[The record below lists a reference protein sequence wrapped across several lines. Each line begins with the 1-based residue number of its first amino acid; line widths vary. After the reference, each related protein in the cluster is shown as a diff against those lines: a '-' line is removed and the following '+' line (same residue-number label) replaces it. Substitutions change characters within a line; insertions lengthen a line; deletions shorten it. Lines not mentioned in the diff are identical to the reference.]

1 MSNLKLEVLFNAV
14 DKLSGPIKTIIGGSK
29 TLSDAFKK
37 TSSELKALE
46 AQQRKISG
54 FRQLK
59 EQSEKTAQAIE
70 QNKETLKQLKTAM
83 NIGAPTEQMVK
94 DLARAEAAQKR
105 LKAAQKNQ
113 GSEMTALVRELNQAG
128 ISVDNLAD
136 DESELKNKIHLT
148 TMEIN
153 KQKESLERHQK
164 AQKQYEQM
172 QGRMAKAS
180 DLAKKGLAIGAVG
193 TAGMA
198 YTLKQYEDAE
208 DAAMGL
214 RVSMMQ
220 ANGQVSKEYAEINK
234 LANGLGTKLP
244 GTTADFQNMMA
255 VLIQQGISAKAIL
268 GGVGEAAGY
277 LGVQMKM
284 PFADAA
290 EFAAKMQDATK
301 TTEKDMLGLMDVI
314 QRSYYLGVDSG
325 NMLQGFAKIS
335 AGMKTIKAEGLEGA
349 KAIAPLLVMA
359 DQAAMAGEAAGNA
372 YSKIFKSM
380 MDTKGIAKAL
390 KDSGT
395 GIQMNFTDGKGE
407 FGGLDKM
414 FKQLEKL
421 KGLSTE
427 KRLPIL
433 SDMFGNDAET
443 IQALNLLIDKGQT
456 GYNEVIAKMQKQ
468 ADLQTRVN
476 AQLSTLK
483 NLKDAAGGTF
493 TSMLAL
499 FGEQLA
505 PQFKILI
512 TGFTNVTENV
522 TTWAQKNPELA
533 NTIAKVVAGG
543 VLLVGGI
550 SAIALGLVSILGPL
564 AMLRMSLGVLGGGF
578 GIITGFLKL
587 FLMPIKILGTSLL
600 WLGKIFLTVSRFIM
614 ANPIILAVTALA
626 TIGYLIYKN
635 WEPIKGFFGTLWTGI
650 TSTFNTG
657 INYLKSI
664 IKSID
669 SVFANNPILNVLLPF
684 IGIPRMIIANW
695 SGITSFVSSVWLS
708 ITTGASNAWNSIIGY
723 FSPIG
728 AWFSAKWEYL
738 KSLTSVAW
746 SGIKAIVSDAWNGLI
761 TVVTNNSLF
770 QNIVAGWTTIFTYLG
785 TLKDRMLSIGR
796 NIIDGLVSGIKSGF
810 DGLKSIWTTIN
821 SYMPSFMKK
830 KMDIRSPSHVMAGL
844 GGHVVDG
851 ISVGVNRQ
859 TPALQTQFSK
869 TLGVF
874 DTSAKTD
881 TTNKT
886 IRTTPVKPLMVSG
899 KNPPSFMSNDT
910 INVHIHVKEGS
921 VVKGTAD
928 ALRQELRRVAQ
939 EEQNAKRK
947 FLTDTE

>member
-1 MSNLKLEVLFNAV
+1 MADLKLEVLFNVV
-14 DKLSGPIKTIIGGSK
+14 DKLSGPIKTIVGGSK

-59 EQSEKTAQAIE
+59 EQSEKTTQAIQ

-83 NIGAPTEQMVK
+83 NIGAPTQQMVK

-113 GSEMTALVRELNQAG
+113 STEMTALVRELNQAG
-128 ISVDNLAD
+128 ISVDNLAE

-198 YTLKQYEDAE
+198 YSLKQYEDAE

-220 ANGQVSKEYAEINK
+220 ANGQVSKEYAQINK

-284 PFADAA
+284 PFAEAA

-349 KAIAPLLVMA
+349 KAIAPLLIMA

-380 MDTKGIAKAL
+380 MDSKGIAKAL

-427 KRLPIL
+427 ARLPIL

-443 IQALNLLIDKGQT
+443 IQALNLLIDKGQA
-456 GYNEVIAKMQKQ
+456 GYNEVVAKMQKQ
-468 ADLQTRVN
+468 AALQTRVN
-476 AQLSTLK
+476 AQLGTLK

-505 PQFKILI
+505 PQFKMLI
-512 TGFTNVTENV
+512 TGFTNITENV
-522 TTWAQKNPELA
+522 TAWAQKNPVLA

-550 SAIALGLVSILGPL
+550 SAIALGLVTILGPL

-578 GIITGFLKL
+578 GIITGLFKM

-600 WLGKIFLTVSRFIM
+600 WLGKIFLTVSRFMM
-614 ANPIILAVTALA
+614 ANPIILAITLIATAA
-626 TIGYLIYKN
+626 FLIYKY
-635 WEPIKGFFGTLWTGI
+635 WTPISGFFVGIWNTVKSAFSGGI
-650 TSTFNTG
+650 TGVSALI
-657 INYLKSI
+657 IN
-664 IKSID
+664 
-669 SVFANNPILNVLLPF
+669 
-684 IGIPRMIIANW
+684 W
-695 SGITSFVSSVWLS
+695 
-708 ITTGASNAWNSIIGY
+708 
-723 FSPIG
+723 SPIG
-728 AWFSAKWEYL
+728 LFYAAFAKVLSWFGVDLPAKFTGFGAMI
-738 KSLTSVAW
+738 LT
-746 SGIKAIVSDAWNGLI
+746 
-761 TVVTNNSLF
+761 
-770 QNIVAGWTTIFTYLG
+770 
-785 TLKDRMLSIGR
+785 
-796 NIIDGLVSGIKSGF
+796 
-810 DGLKSIWTTIN
+810 GLKNGILSKIGEVKTALSGAVTGVIEKARN
-821 SYMPSFMKK
+821 LLG
-830 KMDIRSPSHVMAGL
+830 IHSPSRVFMGIGDYTMQGMAL
-844 GGHVVDG
+844 G
-851 ISVGVNRQ
+851 ISQNHNLPVR
-859 TPALQTQFSK
+859 ATQQA
-869 TLGVF
+869 TQNVIG
-874 DTSAKTD
+874 TGTTAKV
-881 TTNKT
+881 
-886 IRTTPVKPLMVSG
+886 TPVTPIRVQRGGSYI
-899 KNPPSFMSNDT
+899 SNDT
-910 INVHIHVKEGS
+910 IQITIKAEHGQPVRE
-921 VVKGTAD
+921 TAR
-928 ALRQELRRVAQ
+928 ALRAEMVRLQQ
-939 EEQNAKRK
+939 EERDARRR

>member
-14 DKLSGPIKTIIGGSK
+14 DKLSGPIKTIVGGSK

-59 EQSEKTAQAIE
+59 EQSEKTTQAIE

-83 NIGAPTEQMVK
+83 NIGAPTQQMVN
-94 DLARAEAAQKR
+94 DLARAETAQKR

-113 GSEMTALVRELNQAG
+113 GTEMTALVRELNLAG

-153 KQKESLERHQK
+153 KQRESLERHQK

-193 TAGMA
+193 AAGIG
-198 YTLKQYEDAE
+198 YTMKQYEDAE

-220 ANGQVSKEYAEINK
+220 ANGQVSKEYAQINK

-244 GTTADFQNMMA
+244 GTTTDFQNMMA

-349 KAIAPLLVMA
+349 KAIAPLLIMA

-427 KRLPIL
+427 ARLPIL

-443 IQALNLLIDKGQT
+443 IQALNLLIDKGQA
-456 GYNEVIAKMQKQ
+456 GYNEVVAKMQKQ
-468 ADLQTRVN
+468 AALQTRVN
-476 AQLSTLK
+476 AQLGTLK
-483 NLKDAAGGTF
+483 NLRDAAGGTF

-505 PQFKILI
+505 PQFKMLI
-512 TGFTNVTENV
+512 TGFTNITENV
-522 TTWAQKNPELA
+522 TAWAQKNPVLA
-533 NTIAKVVAGG
+533 NTIAKVVAGS

-550 SAIALGLVSILGPL
+550 SAIALGLVTILGPL

-578 GIITGFLKL
+578 GIITGLFKM

-600 WLGKIFLTVSRFIM
+600 WLGKIFLTVSRFMM
-614 ANPIILAVTALA
+614 ANPIILAITLIATAA
-626 TIGYLIYKN
+626 FLIYKYWTPISGFFVGIWN
-635 WEPIKGFFGTLWTGI
+635 TVKTAFNGGIKGVSALI
-650 TSTFNTG
+650 
-657 INYLKSI
+657 IN
-664 IKSID
+664 
-669 SVFANNPILNVLLPF
+669 
-684 IGIPRMIIANW
+684 W
-695 SGITSFVSSVWLS
+695 
-708 ITTGASNAWNSIIGY
+708 
-723 FSPIG
+723 SPIG
-728 AWFSAKWEYL
+728 LFYAAFAKVLSWFGVDLPSKFTGFGAMILTGL
-738 KSLTSVAW
+738 KNGIMSKIGEVKAAL
-746 SGIKAIVSDAWNGLI
+746 SGAVTGVIDKA
-761 TVVTNNSLF
+761 
-770 QNIVAGWTTIFTYLG
+770 
-785 TLKDRMLSIGR
+785 R
-796 NIIDGLVSGIKSGF
+796 NILGIH
-810 DGLKSIWTTIN
+810 
-821 SYMPSFMKK
+821 
-830 KMDIRSPSHVMAGL
+830 SPSRVFMGIGDYTMQGMAL
-844 GGHVVDG
+844 G
-851 ISVGVNRQ
+851 ISQNHNLPVK
-859 TPALQTQFSK
+859 ATQQA
-869 TLGVF
+869 TQNVIG
-874 DTSAKTD
+874 TGTTAKV
-881 TTNKT
+881 
-886 IRTTPVKPLMVSG
+886 TPVTPIRAQRG
-899 KNPPSFMSNDT
+899 GSFISNDT
-910 INVHIHVKEGS
+910 IQITIKAEHGQPVRE
-921 VVKGTAD
+921 TAR
-928 ALRQELRRVAQ
+928 ALRAEMVRLQQ
-939 EEQNAKRK
+939 EERDARRR

>member
-1 MSNLKLEVLFNAV
+1 MADLKLEVLFNAV
-14 DKLSGPIKTIIGGSK
+14 DKLSGPIKTIVGGSK

-59 EQSEKTAQAIE
+59 EQSEKTTQAIE

-113 GSEMTALVRELNQAG
+113 GTEMTALVRELNQAG

-198 YTLKQYEDAE
+198 YSLKQYEDAE

-220 ANGQVSKEYAEINK
+220 ANGQVSKEYAQINK

-284 PFADAA
+284 PFAEAA

-349 KAIAPLLVMA
+349 KAIAPLLIMA

-380 MDTKGIAKAL
+380 MDSKGIAKAL

-427 KRLPIL
+427 ARLPIL

-443 IQALNLLIDKGQT
+443 IQALNLLIDKGQA
-456 GYNEVIAKMQKQ
+456 GYNEVVAKMQKQ
-468 ADLQTRVN
+468 AALQTRVN
-476 AQLSTLK
+476 AQLGTLK

-505 PQFKILI
+505 PQFKMLI
-512 TGFTNVTENV
+512 TGFTNITENV
-522 TTWAQKNPELA
+522 TAWAQKNPVLA

-543 VLLVGGI
+543 VLLVGGL
-550 SAIALGLVSILGPL
+550 SALSLGLITVFGPL
-564 AMLRMSLGVLGGGF
+564 MLVTKGIGMIGGGF
-578 GIITGFLKL
+578 SLLTGGFLKL
-587 FLMPIKILGTSLL
+587 FTLAKFAGTGLFWIGKALLFAGQQALIAMGRLYLLAIRGIGMLAQGIIMGAVRGASLL
-600 WLGKIFLTVSRFIM
+600 GQSLLFLGRTALIAGRFM
-614 ANPIILAVTALA
+614 LANPIILVAMAIA
-626 TIGYLIYKN
+626 GAAYLIYKN
-635 WEPIKGFFGTLWTGI
+635 WEPIKGFFVGI
-650 TSTFNTG
+650 WNTVKSAFNGG
-657 INYLKSI
+657 IMGVSALI
-664 IKSID
+664 I
-669 SVFANNPILNVLLPF
+669 
-684 IGIPRMIIANW
+684 NW
-695 SGITSFVSSVWLS
+695 
-708 ITTGASNAWNSIIGY
+708 
-723 FSPIG
+723 SPIG
-728 AWFSAKWEYL
+728 LFYAAFAKVLSWFGVDLPAKFTGFGAMILTGL
-738 KSLTSVAW
+738 KNGIMSKIGEVKAAL
-746 SGIKAIVSDAWNGLI
+746 SGAVTGVIDKA
-761 TVVTNNSLF
+761 
-770 QNIVAGWTTIFTYLG
+770 
-785 TLKDRMLSIGR
+785 R
-796 NIIDGLVSGIKSGF
+796 NILGIH
-810 DGLKSIWTTIN
+810 
-821 SYMPSFMKK
+821 
-830 KMDIRSPSHVMAGL
+830 SPSRVFMGIGDYTMQGMAL
-844 GGHVVDG
+844 G
-851 ISVGVNRQ
+851 ISQNHNLPVR
-859 TPALQTQFSK
+859 ATQQA
-869 TLGVF
+869 TQNVIG
-874 DTSAKTD
+874 TGTTAKV
-881 TTNKT
+881 
-886 IRTTPVKPLMVSG
+886 TPVTPIRVQRGGSYI
-899 KNPPSFMSNDT
+899 SNDT
-910 INVHIHVKEGS
+910 IQITIKAEHGQPVRE
-921 VVKGTAD
+921 TAR
-928 ALRQELRRVAQ
+928 ALRAEMVRLQQ
-939 EEQNAKRK
+939 EERDARRR

>member
-1 MSNLKLEVLFNAV
+1 MADLKLEVLFNAV
-14 DKLSGPIKTIIGGSK
+14 DKLSGPIKTIVGGSK

-59 EQSEKTAQAIE
+59 EQSEKTTQAIE

-113 GSEMTALVRELNQAG
+113 GTEMTALVRELNQAG

-198 YTLKQYEDAE
+198 YSLKQYEDAE

-220 ANGQVSKEYAEINK
+220 ANGQVSKEYAQINK

-284 PFADAA
+284 PFAEAA

-325 NMLQGFAKIS
+325 NMLQGFSKIS

-349 KAIAPLLVMA
+349 KAIAPLLIMA

-380 MDTKGIAKAL
+380 MDSKGIAKAL

-427 KRLPIL
+427 ARLPIL

-443 IQALNLLIDKGQT
+443 IQALNLLIDKGQA
-456 GYNEVIAKMQKQ
+456 GYNEVVAKMQKQ
-468 ADLQTRVN
+468 AALQTRVN
-476 AQLSTLK
+476 AQLGTLK

-505 PQFKILI
+505 PQFKMLI
-512 TGFTNVTENV
+512 TGFTNITENV
-522 TTWAQKNPELA
+522 TAWAQKNPVLA

-550 SAIALGLVSILGPL
+550 SAIALGLVTILGPL

-578 GIITGFLKL
+578 GIITGLFKM

-600 WLGKIFLTVSRFIM
+600 WLGKIFLTVSRFMM
-614 ANPIILAVTALA
+614 ANPIILAITLIATAA
-626 TIGYLIYKN
+626 FLIYKYWTPISGFFVGIWN
-635 WEPIKGFFGTLWTGI
+635 TVKTSFNGGIKGVSALI
-650 TSTFNTG
+650 
-657 INYLKSI
+657 IN
-664 IKSID
+664 
-669 SVFANNPILNVLLPF
+669 
-684 IGIPRMIIANW
+684 W
-695 SGITSFVSSVWLS
+695 
-708 ITTGASNAWNSIIGY
+708 
-723 FSPIG
+723 SPIG
-728 AWFSAKWEYL
+728 LFYAAFAKVLSWFGVDLPAKFTGFGAMI
-738 KSLTSVAW
+738 LT
-746 SGIKAIVSDAWNGLI
+746 
-761 TVVTNNSLF
+761 
-770 QNIVAGWTTIFTYLG
+770 
-785 TLKDRMLSIGR
+785 
-796 NIIDGLVSGIKSGF
+796 
-810 DGLKSIWTTIN
+810 GLKNGILSKIGEVKTALSGAVTGVIEKARN
-821 SYMPSFMKK
+821 LLG
-830 KMDIRSPSHVMAGL
+830 IHSPSRVFMGIGDYTMQGMAL
-844 GGHVVDG
+844 G
-851 ISVGVNRQ
+851 ISQNHNLPVK
-859 TPALQTQFSK
+859 ATQQA
-869 TLGVF
+869 TQNVIG
-874 DTSAKTD
+874 TGTTAKV
-881 TTNKT
+881 
-886 IRTTPVKPLMVSG
+886 TPVTPIRAQRG
-899 KNPPSFMSNDT
+899 GSFISNDT
-910 INVHIHVKEGS
+910 IQITIKAEHGQPVRE
-921 VVKGTAD
+921 TAR
-928 ALRQELRRVAQ
+928 ALRAEMVRLQQ
-939 EEQNAKRK
+939 EERDARRR

>member
-14 DKLSGPIKTIIGGSK
+14 DKLSGPIKTIVGGSK

-54 FRQLK
+54 FKQLK
-59 EQSEKTAQAIE
+59 EQSEKTTQAIE

-349 KAIAPLLVMA
+349 KAMAPLLVMA
-359 DQAAMAGEAAGNA
+359 DQAAMAGESAGNA

-427 KRLPIL
+427 ARLPIL

-543 VLLVGGI
+543 ILLVSGL
-550 SAIALGLVSILGPL
+550 SALSLGLITVFGPM
-564 AMLRMSLGVLGGGF
+564 MLVTKGIGMIGGGF
-578 GIITGFLKL
+578 GLLAGGFLKL
-587 FLMPIKILGTSLL
+587 FTLAKFAGTGLLWIGRALLFAGQQALIAMGRLYLLAIRGIGMLAQGIIMGAIRGASLL
-600 WLGKIFLTVSRFIM
+600 GQSLLFLGRTALIAGRFM
-614 ANPIILAVTALA
+614 LANPIILVAMAIA
-626 TIGYLIYKN
+626 GAAYLIYKN
-635 WEPIKGFFGTLWTGI
+635 WEPIKGFFVGIWNTVKTAFNGGI
-650 TSTFNTG
+650 TGVSALI
-657 INYLKSI
+657 IN
-664 IKSID
+664 
-669 SVFANNPILNVLLPF
+669 
-684 IGIPRMIIANW
+684 W
-695 SGITSFVSSVWLS
+695 
-708 ITTGASNAWNSIIGY
+708 
-723 FSPIG
+723 SPIG
-728 AWFSAKWEYL
+728 LFYAAFAKVLSWFGVDLPAKFTGFGAMILTGL
-738 KSLTSVAW
+738 KNGIMSKIGEVKAAL
-746 SGIKAIVSDAWNGLI
+746 SGAVTGVIDKA
-761 TVVTNNSLF
+761 
-770 QNIVAGWTTIFTYLG
+770 
-785 TLKDRMLSIGR
+785 R
-796 NIIDGLVSGIKSGF
+796 NILGIH
-810 DGLKSIWTTIN
+810 
-821 SYMPSFMKK
+821 
-830 KMDIRSPSHVMAGL
+830 SPSRVFMGIGDYTMQGMAL
-844 GGHVVDG
+844 G
-851 ISVGVNRQ
+851 ISQNHNLPVR
-859 TPALQTQFSK
+859 ATQQA
-869 TLGVF
+869 TQNVIG
-874 DTSAKTD
+874 TGTTAKV
-881 TTNKT
+881 
-886 IRTTPVKPLMVSG
+886 TPVTPIRAQRGGSYI
-899 KNPPSFMSNDT
+899 SNDT
-910 INVHIHVKEGS
+910 IQITIKAEHGQPVRE
-921 VVKGTAD
+921 TAR
-928 ALRQELRRVAQ
+928 ALRAEMVRLQQ
-939 EEQNAKRK
+939 EERDARRR

>member
-1 MSNLKLEVLFNAV
+1 MADLKLEVLFNAV
-14 DKLSGPIKTIIGGSK
+14 DKLSGPIKTIVGGSK

-59 EQSEKTAQAIE
+59 EQSEKTTQAIE

-83 NIGAPTEQMVK
+83 NIGAPTQQMVK

-113 GSEMTALVRELNQAG
+113 GTEMTALVRELNQAG
-128 ISVDNLAD
+128 ISVDKLAD

-153 KQKESLERHQK
+153 RQKESLERHQK

-198 YTLKQYEDAE
+198 YSLKQYEDAE

-220 ANGQVSKEYAEINK
+220 ANGQVSKEYAQINK

-349 KAIAPLLVMA
+349 KAIAPLLIMA

-380 MDTKGIAKAL
+380 MDSKGIAKAL

-427 KRLPIL
+427 ARLPIL

-443 IQALNLLIDKGQT
+443 IQALNLLIDKGQV
-456 GYNEVIAKMQKQ
+456 GYNEVVAKMQKQ
-468 ADLQTRVN
+468 AALQTRVN
-476 AQLSTLK
+476 AQLGTLK
-483 NLKDAAGGTF
+483 NLRDAAGGTF

-505 PQFKILI
+505 PQFKMLI
-512 TGFTNVTENV
+512 TGFTNITENV
-522 TTWAQKNPELA
+522 TAWAQKNPVLA

-543 VLLVGGI
+543 ILLVGGI
-550 SAIALGLVSILGPL
+550 SALALGLVTILGPL

-578 GIITGFLKL
+578 GIITGLFKM

-600 WLGKIFLTVSRFIM
+600 WLGKIFLTVSRFMM
-614 ANPIILAVTALA
+614 ANPIILAITLIATAA
-626 TIGYLIYKN
+626 FLIYKYWTPISGFFVGIWN
-635 WEPIKGFFGTLWTGI
+635 TVKTAFNGGIKGVSALI
-650 TSTFNTG
+650 
-657 INYLKSI
+657 IN
-664 IKSID
+664 
-669 SVFANNPILNVLLPF
+669 
-684 IGIPRMIIANW
+684 W
-695 SGITSFVSSVWLS
+695 
-708 ITTGASNAWNSIIGY
+708 
-723 FSPIG
+723 SPIG
-728 AWFSAKWEYL
+728 LFYAAFAKVLSWFGVDLPSKFTGFGAMI
-738 KSLTSVAW
+738 LT
-746 SGIKAIVSDAWNGLI
+746 
-761 TVVTNNSLF
+761 
-770 QNIVAGWTTIFTYLG
+770 
-785 TLKDRMLSIGR
+785 
-796 NIIDGLVSGIKSGF
+796 
-810 DGLKSIWTTIN
+810 GLKNGIMSKIGEVKTALSGAVTGVIEKARN
-821 SYMPSFMKK
+821 LLG
-830 KMDIRSPSHVMAGL
+830 IHSPSRVFMGIGDYTMQGL
-844 GGHVVDG
+844 SLG
-851 ISVGVNRQ
+851 ISQNQNLPVK
-859 TPALQTQFSK
+859 ATQQA
-869 TLGVF
+869 TQNVIG
-874 DTSAKTD
+874 TGTTAKV
-881 TTNKT
+881 
-886 IRTTPVKPLMVSG
+886 TPVTPIQAQRG
-899 KNPPSFMSNDT
+899 GSFISNDT
-910 INVHIHVKEGS
+910 IQITIKAEHGQPVRE
-921 VVKGTAD
+921 TAR
-928 ALRQELRRVAQ
+928 ALRAEMLRLQQ
-939 EEQNAKRK
+939 EERDARRR

>member
-1 MSNLKLEVLFNAV
+1 MADLKLEVLFNAV
-14 DKLSGPIKTIIGGSK
+14 DKLSGPIKTIVGGSK

-46 AQQRKISG
+46 GQQRKISG
-54 FRQLK
+54 FKQLK

-180 DLAKKGLAIGAVG
+180 DLAKKGLAIGVVG
-193 TAGMA
+193 AAGIG
-198 YTLKQYEDAE
+198 YTMKQYEDAE

-220 ANGQVSKEYAEINK
+220 ANGQVSKEYAQINK

-284 PFADAA
+284 PFAEAA

-349 KAIAPLLVMA
+349 KAIAPLLIMA

-380 MDTKGIAKAL
+380 MDSKGIAKAL

-427 KRLPIL
+427 ARLPIL

-443 IQALNLLIDKGQT
+443 IQALNLLIDKGQA
-456 GYNEVIAKMQKQ
+456 GYNEVVAKMQKQ

-505 PQFKILI
+505 PQFKMLI
-512 TGFTNVTENV
+512 TGFTNITENV
-522 TTWAQKNPELA
+522 TAWAQKNPVLA

-543 VLLVGGI
+543 ILLIGGL
-550 SAIALGLVSILGPL
+550 SALSLGLITVFGPM
-564 AMLRMSLGVLGGGF
+564 MLVTKGIGMIGGGF
-578 GIITGFLKL
+578 SLLAGGFLKL
-587 FLMPIKILGTSLL
+587 FTLAKFAGTGLFWIGKSLL
-600 WLGKIFLTVSRFIM
+600 FAGQQALIAMGRLYLLAIRGIGMLAQGIIMGAVRGASLLGQSLLFLGRTALIAGRFM
-614 ANPIILAVTALA
+614 LANPIILVAMAIA
-626 TIGYLIYKN
+626 GAAYLIYKN
-635 WEPIKGFFGTLWTGI
+635 WEPIKGFFVGIWNTIKSAFNGGI
-650 TSTFNTG
+650 TGVSALI
-657 INYLKSI
+657 IN
-664 IKSID
+664 
-669 SVFANNPILNVLLPF
+669 
-684 IGIPRMIIANW
+684 W
-695 SGITSFVSSVWLS
+695 
-708 ITTGASNAWNSIIGY
+708 
-723 FSPIG
+723 SPIG
-728 AWFSAKWEYL
+728 LFYAAFAKVLSWFGVDLPAKFTGFGAMI
-738 KSLTSVAW
+738 LT
-746 SGIKAIVSDAWNGLI
+746 
-761 TVVTNNSLF
+761 
-770 QNIVAGWTTIFTYLG
+770 
-785 TLKDRMLSIGR
+785 
-796 NIIDGLVSGIKSGF
+796 
-810 DGLKSIWTTIN
+810 GLKNGILSKIGEVKTALSGAVTGVIEKARN
-821 SYMPSFMKK
+821 LLG
-830 KMDIRSPSHVMAGL
+830 IHSPSRVFMGIGDYTMQGMAL
-844 GGHVVDG
+844 G
-851 ISVGVNRQ
+851 ISQNHNLPVR
-859 TPALQTQFSK
+859 ATQQA
-869 TLGVF
+869 TQNVIG
-874 DTSAKTD
+874 TGTTAK
-881 TTNKT
+881 
-886 IRTTPVKPLMVSG
+886 ITPVTPIRVQRGGSYI
-899 KNPPSFMSNDT
+899 SNDT
-910 INVHIHVKEGS
+910 IQITIKAEHGQPVRE
-921 VVKGTAD
+921 TAR
-928 ALRQELRRVAQ
+928 ALRAEMVRLQQ
-939 EEQNAKRK
+939 EERDARRR

>member
-1 MSNLKLEVLFNAV
+1 MADLKLEVLFNAV
-14 DKLSGPIKTIIGGSK
+14 DKLSGPIKTIVGGSK

-349 KAIAPLLVMA
+349 KAMAPLLVMA
-359 DQAAMAGEAAGNA
+359 DQAAMAGESAGNA

-427 KRLPIL
+427 ARLPIL

-543 VLLVGGI
+543 ILLVSGL
-550 SAIALGLVSILGPL
+550 SALSLGLITVFGPM
-564 AMLRMSLGVLGGGF
+564 MLVTKGIGMIGGGF
-578 GIITGFLKL
+578 GLLAGGFLKL
-587 FLMPIKILGTSLL
+587 FTLAKFAGTGLLWIGRALLFAGQQALIAMVRLYLLAIRGIGMLAQGIIMGAIRGASLL
-600 WLGKIFLTVSRFIM
+600 GQSLLFLGRTALIAGRFM
-614 ANPIILAVTALA
+614 LANPIILVAMAIA
-626 TIGYLIYKN
+626 GAAYLIYKN
-635 WEPIKGFFGTLWTGI
+635 WEPIKGFFVGIWNTVKTAFNGGI
-650 TSTFNTG
+650 TGVSALI
-657 INYLKSI
+657 IN
-664 IKSID
+664 
-669 SVFANNPILNVLLPF
+669 
-684 IGIPRMIIANW
+684 W
-695 SGITSFVSSVWLS
+695 
-708 ITTGASNAWNSIIGY
+708 
-723 FSPIG
+723 SPIG
-728 AWFSAKWEYL
+728 LFYAAFAKVLSWFGVDLPAKFTGFGAMILTGL
-738 KSLTSVAW
+738 KNGIMSKIGEVKAAL
-746 SGIKAIVSDAWNGLI
+746 SGAVTGVIDKA
-761 TVVTNNSLF
+761 
-770 QNIVAGWTTIFTYLG
+770 
-785 TLKDRMLSIGR
+785 R
-796 NIIDGLVSGIKSGF
+796 NILGIH
-810 DGLKSIWTTIN
+810 
-821 SYMPSFMKK
+821 
-830 KMDIRSPSHVMAGL
+830 SPSRVFMGIGDYTMQGMAL
-844 GGHVVDG
+844 G
-851 ISVGVNRQ
+851 ISQNHNLPVR
-859 TPALQTQFSK
+859 ATQQA
-869 TLGVF
+869 TQNVIG
-874 DTSAKTD
+874 TGTTAKV
-881 TTNKT
+881 
-886 IRTTPVKPLMVSG
+886 TPVTPIRAQRGGSYI
-899 KNPPSFMSNDT
+899 SNDT
-910 INVHIHVKEGS
+910 IQITIKAEHGQPVRE
-921 VVKGTAD
+921 TAR
-928 ALRQELRRVAQ
+928 ALRAEMVRLQQ
-939 EEQNAKRK
+939 EERDARRR

>member
-1 MSNLKLEVLFNAV
+1 MADLKLEVLFNAV
-14 DKLSGPIKTIIGGSK
+14 DKLSGPIKTIVGGSK

-54 FRQLK
+54 FKQLK
-59 EQSEKTAQAIE
+59 EQSEKTTQAIE

-105 LKAAQKNQ
+105 LKAAQKYQ
-113 GSEMTALVRELNQAG
+113 GTEMTALVRELNQAG

-153 KQKESLERHQK
+153 RQKESLERHQK

-172 QGRMAKAS
+172 QRRMAKAS

-198 YTLKQYEDAE
+198 YSLKQYEDAE
-208 DAAMGL
+208 DAAMVL

-220 ANGQVSKEYAEINK
+220 ANGQVSKEYAQINK

-284 PFADAA
+284 PFAEAA

-349 KAIAPLLVMA
+349 KAIAPLLIMA

-380 MDTKGIAKAL
+380 MDSKGIAKAL

-421 KGLSTE
+421 KDLSTE
-427 KRLPIL
+427 ARLPIL

-443 IQALNLLIDKGQT
+443 IQALNLLIDKGQA
-456 GYNEVIAKMQKQ
+456 GYNEVVAKMQKQ
-468 ADLQTRVN
+468 AALQTRVN
-476 AQLSTLK
+476 AQLGTLK
-483 NLKDAAGGTF
+483 NLRDAAGGTF

-505 PQFKILI
+505 PQFKMLI
-512 TGFTNVTENV
+512 TGFTNITENV
-522 TTWAQKNPELA
+522 TAWAQKNPVLA
-533 NTIAKVVAGG
+533 NTIAKVVAGS

-550 SAIALGLVSILGPL
+550 SAIALGLVTILGPL

-578 GIITGFLKL
+578 GIITSLFKM

-600 WLGKIFLTVSRFIM
+600 WLGKIFLTVSRFMM
-614 ANPIILAVTALA
+614 ANPIILAITLIATAA
-626 TIGYLIYKN
+626 FLIYKYWTPISGFFVGIWN
-635 WEPIKGFFGTLWTGI
+635 SVKTAFNGGIKGVSALI
-650 TSTFNTG
+650 
-657 INYLKSI
+657 IN
-664 IKSID
+664 
-669 SVFANNPILNVLLPF
+669 
-684 IGIPRMIIANW
+684 W
-695 SGITSFVSSVWLS
+695 
-708 ITTGASNAWNSIIGY
+708 
-723 FSPIG
+723 SPIG
-728 AWFSAKWEYL
+728 LFYAAFAKVLSWFGVDLPSKFTGFGAMILTGL
-738 KSLTSVAW
+738 KNGIMSKIGEVKTAL
-746 SGIKAIVSDAWNGLI
+746 SGAVTGVIDKA
-761 TVVTNNSLF
+761 
-770 QNIVAGWTTIFTYLG
+770 
-785 TLKDRMLSIGR
+785 R
-796 NIIDGLVSGIKSGF
+796 NILGIH
-810 DGLKSIWTTIN
+810 
-821 SYMPSFMKK
+821 
-830 KMDIRSPSHVMAGL
+830 SPSRVFMGIGDYTMQGMAL
-844 GGHVVDG
+844 G
-851 ISVGVNRQ
+851 ISQNHNLPVK
-859 TPALQTQFSK
+859 ATQQA
-869 TLGVF
+869 TQNVIG
-874 DTSAKTD
+874 TGTTAKV
-881 TTNKT
+881 
-886 IRTTPVKPLMVSG
+886 TPVTPIRAQRG
-899 KNPPSFMSNDT
+899 GSFISNDT
-910 INVHIHVKEGS
+910 IQITIKAEHGQPVRE
-921 VVKGTAD
+921 TAR
-928 ALRQELRRVAQ
+928 ALRAEMVRLQQ
-939 EEQNAKRK
+939 EERDARRR
-947 FLTDTE
+947 FLTDSE

>member
-59 EQSEKTAQAIE
+59 EQSEKTTQAIE

-113 GSEMTALVRELNQAG
+113 STEMTALVRELNQAG

-193 TAGMA
+193 AAGIG
-198 YTLKQYEDAE
+198 YTMKQYEDAE

-214 RVSMMQ
+214 KVSMMQ
-220 ANGQVSKEYAEINK
+220 ANGQVSKEYAQINK

-349 KAIAPLLVMA
+349 KAIAPLLIMA

-380 MDTKGIAKAL
+380 MDSKGIAKAL

-421 KGLSTE
+421 KALSTE
-427 KRLPIL
+427 ARLPIL

-443 IQALNLLIDKGQT
+443 IQALNLLIDKGQA
-456 GYNEVIAKMQKQ
+456 GYNEVVAKMQKQ
-468 ADLQTRVN
+468 AALQTRVN

-505 PQFKILI
+505 PQFKMLI

-543 VLLVGGI
+543 ILLIGGL
-550 SAIALGLVSILGPL
+550 SALSLGLITVFGPM
-564 AMLRMSLGVLGGGF
+564 MLVTKGIGMIGGGF
-578 GIITGFLKL
+578 SLLTGGFLKL
-587 FLMPIKILGTSLL
+587 FTLAKFAGTGLFWIGKALLFAGQQALIAMGRLYLLAIRGIGMLAQGIIMGAVRGASLL
-600 WLGKIFLTVSRFIM
+600 GQSLLFLGRTALIAGRFM
-614 ANPIILAVTALA
+614 LANPIILVAMAIA
-626 TIGYLIYKN
+626 GAAYLIYKN
-635 WEPIKGFFGTLWTGI
+635 WEPIKGFFVGI
-650 TSTFNTG
+650 WNTVKSAFNGG
-657 INYLKSI
+657 IMGVSALI
-664 IKSID
+664 I
-669 SVFANNPILNVLLPF
+669 
-684 IGIPRMIIANW
+684 NW
-695 SGITSFVSSVWLS
+695 
-708 ITTGASNAWNSIIGY
+708 
-723 FSPIG
+723 SPIG
-728 AWFSAKWEYL
+728 LFYAAFAKVLSWFGVDLPAKFTGFGAMILTGL
-738 KSLTSVAW
+738 KNGIMSKIGEVKAAL
-746 SGIKAIVSDAWNGLI
+746 SGAVTGVIDKA
-761 TVVTNNSLF
+761 
-770 QNIVAGWTTIFTYLG
+770 
-785 TLKDRMLSIGR
+785 R
-796 NIIDGLVSGIKSGF
+796 NILGIH
-810 DGLKSIWTTIN
+810 
-821 SYMPSFMKK
+821 
-830 KMDIRSPSHVMAGL
+830 SPSRVFMGIGDYTMQGMAL
-844 GGHVVDG
+844 G
-851 ISVGVNRQ
+851 ISQNHNLPVK
-859 TPALQTQFSK
+859 ATQQA
-869 TLGVF
+869 THNVIG
-874 DTSAKTD
+874 TGTTAKV
-881 TTNKT
+881 
-886 IRTTPVKPLMVSG
+886 TPVTPIRAQRGGSYI
-899 KNPPSFMSNDT
+899 SNDT
-910 INVHIHVKEGS
+910 IQITIKAEHGQPVRE
-921 VVKGTAD
+921 TAR
-928 ALRQELRRVAQ
+928 ALRAEMVRLQQ
-939 EEQNAKRK
+939 EERDARRR

>member
-14 DKLSGPIKTIIGGSK
+14 DKLSGPIKTIVGGSK

-54 FRQLK
+54 FKQLK
-59 EQSEKTAQAIE
+59 EQSEKTTQAIE

-427 KRLPIL
+427 ARLPIL

-456 GYNEVIAKMQKQ
+456 GYNEVVAKMQKQ

-483 NLKDAAGGTF
+483 NLKDAASGTF

-512 TGFTNVTENV
+512 TGFTNVTESV
-522 TTWAQKNPELA
+522 TTWAHNNPELA

-543 VLLVGGI
+543 ILLVGGL
-550 SAIALGLVSILGPL
+550 SALSLGLITVFGPM
-564 AMLRMSLGVLGGGF
+564 MLVTKGIGMIGGGF
-578 GIITGFLKL
+578 GLLAGGFLKL
-587 FLMPIKILGTSLL
+587 FTLAKFAGTGLLWIGRALLFAGQQALIAMGRLYLLAIRGIGMLAQGIIMGAVRGASLL
-600 WLGKIFLTVSRFIM
+600 GQSLLFLGRTALIAGRFM
-614 ANPIILAVTALA
+614 LANPIILVAMAIA
-626 TIGYLIYKN
+626 GAAYLIYKN
-635 WEPIKGFFGTLWTGI
+635 WEPIKGFFVGIWNTVKTAFNGGI
-650 TSTFNTG
+650 TGVSALI
-657 INYLKSI
+657 IN
-664 IKSID
+664 
-669 SVFANNPILNVLLPF
+669 
-684 IGIPRMIIANW
+684 W
-695 SGITSFVSSVWLS
+695 
-708 ITTGASNAWNSIIGY
+708 
-723 FSPIG
+723 SPIG
-728 AWFSAKWEYL
+728 LFYAAFAKVLSWFGVDLPAKFTGFGAMILTGL
-738 KSLTSVAW
+738 KNGIMSKIGEVKAAL
-746 SGIKAIVSDAWNGLI
+746 SGAVTGVIDKA
-761 TVVTNNSLF
+761 
-770 QNIVAGWTTIFTYLG
+770 
-785 TLKDRMLSIGR
+785 R
-796 NIIDGLVSGIKSGF
+796 NILGIH
-810 DGLKSIWTTIN
+810 
-821 SYMPSFMKK
+821 
-830 KMDIRSPSHVMAGL
+830 SPSRVFMGIGDYTMQGMAL
-844 GGHVVDG
+844 G
-851 ISVGVNRQ
+851 ISQNHNLPVK
-859 TPALQTQFSK
+859 ATQQA
-869 TLGVF
+869 TQNVIG
-874 DTSAKTD
+874 TGTTAKV
-881 TTNKT
+881 
-886 IRTTPVKPLMVSG
+886 TPVTPIRAQRGGSYI
-899 KNPPSFMSNDT
+899 SNDT
-910 INVHIHVKEGS
+910 IQITIKAEHGQPVRE
-921 VVKGTAD
+921 TAR
-928 ALRQELRRVAQ
+928 ALRAEMVRLQQ
-939 EEQNAKRK
+939 EERDARRR

>member
-1 MSNLKLEVLFNAV
+1 MADLKLEVLFNAV
-14 DKLSGPIKTIIGGSK
+14 DKLSGPIKTIVGGSK

-54 FRQLK
+54 FKQLK
-59 EQSEKTAQAIE
+59 EQSEKTTQAIE

-83 NIGAPTEQMVK
+83 NIGAPTQQMVK
-94 DLARAEAAQKR
+94 DLARAETAQKR
-105 LKAAQKNQ
+105 LKVAQKNQ
-113 GSEMTALVRELNQAG
+113 GTEMTALVRELNQAG

-153 KQKESLERHQK
+153 RQKESLERHQK

-172 QGRMAKAS
+172 QRRMAKAS
-180 DLAKKGLAIGAVG
+180 DLAKKGLAIGAAG

-198 YTLKQYEDAE
+198 YSLKQYEDAE

-220 ANGQVSKEYAEINK
+220 ANGQVSKEYAQINK

-284 PFADAA
+284 PFAEAA

-349 KAIAPLLVMA
+349 KAIAPLLIMA

-380 MDTKGIAKAL
+380 MDSKGIAKAL

-427 KRLPIL
+427 ARLPIL

-443 IQALNLLIDKGQT
+443 IQALNLLIDKGQA
-456 GYNEVIAKMQKQ
+456 GYNEVVAKMQKQ
-468 ADLQTRVN
+468 AALQTRVN
-476 AQLSTLK
+476 AQLGTLK
-483 NLKDAAGGTF
+483 NLRDAAGGTF

-505 PQFKILI
+505 PQFKMLI
-512 TGFTNVTENV
+512 TGFTNITENV
-522 TTWAQKNPELA
+522 TAWAQKNPVLA

-543 VLLVGGI
+543 ILLVSGI
-550 SAIALGLVSILGPL
+550 SALALGLVTILGPL

-578 GIITGFLKL
+578 GIITGLFKM

-600 WLGKIFLTVSRFIM
+600 WLGKIFLTVSRFMM
-614 ANPIILAVTALA
+614 ANPIILAITLIATAA
-626 TIGYLIYKN
+626 FLIYKYWTPISGFFVGIWSTVKTAFN
-635 WEPIKGFFGTLWTGI
+635 GGIKGVSALI
-650 TSTFNTG
+650 
-657 INYLKSI
+657 IN
-664 IKSID
+664 
-669 SVFANNPILNVLLPF
+669 
-684 IGIPRMIIANW
+684 W
-695 SGITSFVSSVWLS
+695 
-708 ITTGASNAWNSIIGY
+708 
-723 FSPIG
+723 SPIG
-728 AWFSAKWEYL
+728 LFYAAFAKVLSWFGVDLPAKFTGFGAMI
-738 KSLTSVAW
+738 LT
-746 SGIKAIVSDAWNGLI
+746 
-761 TVVTNNSLF
+761 
-770 QNIVAGWTTIFTYLG
+770 
-785 TLKDRMLSIGR
+785 
-796 NIIDGLVSGIKSGF
+796 
-810 DGLKSIWTTIN
+810 GLKNGIMSKIGEVKTALSGAVTGVIEKARN
-821 SYMPSFMKK
+821 LLG
-830 KMDIRSPSHVMAGL
+830 IHSPSRVFMGIGDYTMQGMAL
-844 GGHVVDG
+844 G
-851 ISVGVNRQ
+851 ISQNHNLPVK
-859 TPALQTQFSK
+859 ATQQATQNVIS
-869 TLGVF
+869 TG
-874 DTSAKTD
+874 TTAKV
-881 TTNKT
+881 
-886 IRTTPVKPLMVSG
+886 TPVTPIRAQRG
-899 KNPPSFMSNDT
+899 GSFISNDT
-910 INVHIHVKEGS
+910 IQITIKAEHGQPVRE
-921 VVKGTAD
+921 TAR
-928 ALRQELRRVAQ
+928 ALRAEMVRLQQ
-939 EEQNAKRK
+939 EERDARRR